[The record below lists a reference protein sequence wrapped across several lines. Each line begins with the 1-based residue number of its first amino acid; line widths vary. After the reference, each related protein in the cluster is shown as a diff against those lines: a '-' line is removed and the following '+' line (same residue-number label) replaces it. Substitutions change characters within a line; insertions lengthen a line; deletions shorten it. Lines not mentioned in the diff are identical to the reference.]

1 MSEKESEQL
10 GNEDEEELCLSQSA
24 LAALNE
30 FLAEKKEREEKLQA
44 IAQSATENSSDPSK
58 LLDEVDLDEDWV
70 KQCYS

>member
-10 GNEDEEELCLSQSA
+10 GNEDEEELCLSHSA

-70 KQCYS
+70 KQC